1 MHCFCIFV
9 RFPYQEKRPEFE
21 NNRRGRNGGTNSAIP
36 HMIAREYR
44 NIAPKFSQIP
54 KPQLQME
61 KSWRC
66 QYYKSFFQ
74 IEIILLC
81 QCFQVKVRRSQACD
95 KHKIIALVQFCSLHV
110 YVYVNDT
117 TGVLGIIF
125 PGYVPSFFWPL
136 KAKGDHVKTQTI
148 YIFPVQL

>member
-1 MHCFCIFV
+1 MPCFCIFV

-61 KSWRC
+61 KRLTLSIL
-66 QYYKSFFQ
+66 Q
-74 IEIILLC
+74 ILLSNRNNTFMSVFPS
-81 QCFQVKVRRSQACD
+81 QGASKSSVR
-95 KHKIIALVQFCSLHV
+95 
-110 YVYVNDT
+110 
-117 TGVLGIIF
+117 
-125 PGYVPSFFWPL
+125 
-136 KAKGDHVKTQTI
+136 
-148 YIFPVQL
+148 